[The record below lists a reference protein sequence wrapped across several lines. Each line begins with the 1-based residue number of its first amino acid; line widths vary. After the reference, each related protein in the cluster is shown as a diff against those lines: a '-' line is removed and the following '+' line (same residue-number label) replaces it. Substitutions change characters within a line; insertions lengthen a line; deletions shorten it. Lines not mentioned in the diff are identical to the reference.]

1 MEVSRVQQTGF
12 GCFGSYD
19 SRPSF
24 SKDPF
29 LSCSYE
35 DHEMSYECES
45 TAHSNNDSEDVASE
59 SVPSSS
65 SSYSDDYDEV
75 MDMEMDDC
83 KDVDQGDVYELAAST
98 EMLRIRFPFQSIS
111 IRLSDFCCLQPK
123 DLLNDTIVD
132 FCLNHIVEH
141 ILPDDPSRRVTVLP
155 SVFYHN
161 LSLLDAASHHED
173 VQNLSPEKQL
183 DARFGDVL
191 EFVEGFDLQEVDYI
205 VIPVNEWDHW
215 SLAVVCHPFT
225 ANGRIVYFDSKLTE
239 DLNNVQNISNLINE
253 FLKYAWLRWRGE
265 QCQFS
270 LSPSIPRNLAQQENT
285 FDCGVY
291 LLEFARRFLLSP
303 PQNLDSFDFA
313 AEYQDFTIVN
323 CREEMQRAVLALCS
337 NRSVWE
343 PLMTLLNRQN

>member
-1 MEVSRVQQTGF
+1 
-12 GCFGSYD
+12 
-19 SRPSF
+19 
-24 SKDPF
+24 
-29 LSCSYE
+29 
-35 DHEMSYECES
+35 
-45 TAHSNNDSEDVASE
+45 
-59 SVPSSS
+59 
-65 SSYSDDYDEV
+65 
-75 MDMEMDDC
+75 
-83 KDVDQGDVYELAAST
+83 
-98 EMLRIRFPFQSIS
+98 
-111 IRLSDFCCLQPK
+111 
-123 DLLNDTIVD
+123 
-132 FCLNHIVEH
+132 
-141 ILPDDPSRRVTVLP
+141 
-155 SVFYHN
+155 
-161 LSLLDAASHHED
+161 